1 MAYEVYTYGNAEAFI
16 GTFNAIA
23 SMMGA
28 DTFTG
33 AMHLATLLGAF
44 TVLIYGVFGRGL
56 MVPIQWL
63 LGINVITLALFAP
76 RSDVIVVDR
85 LSVAPSQV
93 VSGVPF
99 MLAHLAHD
107 ITLLGDKLT
116 GLTET
121 AFQVIPDA
129 NVALPQTLSYQRN
142 GVMFGSRLII
152 ESRKAGFRD
161 PRVRTDFVTYV
172 RDCLVPDFNTGY
184 KDPAAFAQN
193 TDLWAAMGDT
203 NPARY
208 TYVGGDV
215 RTCPEA
221 YNNLN
226 GRLPDEVGAAMSRVA
241 MTLAPALPQADAV
254 DKFTAEVPD
263 AVVKGALGN
272 AAADAGAL
280 VRQNAIINMLN
291 DSYIEISRQNND
303 PASVLM
309 ATAEATISAQ
319 TNASWITSGKLAEAA
334 LPKFRGIA
342 QALSYALFPFVII
355 LGLAVPIQMFG
366 KLFAGWVRF
375 MAALELWPPLYAILN
390 YFGTLGYATAAS
402 AAASFGT
409 GTGGLAVSTAGA
421 IYDTAI
427 SNQAIIG
434 YISLSIPVIAW
445 ALVNQ
450 MQGIMQ
456 AFAAGVAVQHA
467 VHGTA
472 GQMAVGNVGMG
483 NITMDQQGLAP
494 HRTNPFMRTTQD
506 EYGTT
511 YQSSATTGASAF
523 QMLKNSSPL
532 SGAMSQRRASELSTA
547 AGQSMEAGHGET
559 VTAATQATAA
569 LGNLVSRSREKVDTT
584 SLDQSWGKG
593 EAGEF
598 SQTHSY
604 VRGMGQDLSRRF
616 NIDESDATS
625 VILGANA
632 GLSFGASTGASQR
645 LSQNMEVPGTGNS
658 VGGGATKT
666 PGVPGS
672 VVDARGRDAG
682 TKLGVN
688 LGVKGDLHS
697 DYRSS
702 LQRAYD
708 EVAKNTSSAQ
718 ADMVNRYAQRLV
730 HDETARKAVAASDKD
745 AESATAQLSTA
756 RSHAEAAEAHY
767 RQGESLQEQA
777 RVVSSSEGSLGYD
790 WAADP
795 ANGRVV
801 KTMVGQMREAMDRAG
816 PNPQA
821 RMAAA
826 QDVLRH
832 NEALLTTPWNKP
844 ATYGNGQA
852 IQWGEQGLRDRYGQY
867 RAAPQLQ
874 DDTAE
879 AHRQNKGKMAATKL
893 DGDGVVR
900 LGAPNI
906 KPLQTAADGGVSA
919 IKNKT
924 GKAYETYDEAGGAA
938 KRRFEGKAFDP
949 RDETLKNRDAEF
961 GSYAS
966 TADRA
971 AGNAARD
978 GARSLENAA
987 GPAATSWLKG
997 LFK

>member
-44 TVLIYGVFGRGL
+44 SVLIYGVFGRGM
-56 MVPIQWL
+56 MVPLQWL

-76 RSDVIVVDR
+76 RADVVVVDR
-85 LSVAPSQV
+85 LSVAPAQV
-93 VSGVPF
+93 VSNVPF
-99 MLAHLAHD
+99 MLAILAHD
-107 ITLLGDKLT
+107 ITLLGDQLT

-121 AFQVIPDA
+121 AFQVIPDE
-129 NVALPQTLSYQRN
+129 NVSLPQSLSYQSN
-142 GVMFGSRLII
+142 GVMFASRLIT
-152 ESRKAGFRD
+152 ETRKVGFRD
-161 PRVRTDFVTYV
+161 PRVRSDFVTYV

-184 KDPAAFAQN
+184 KNPAAFAQS

-226 GRLPDEVGAAMSRVA
+226 GRLPDETGAALARVA
-241 MTLAPALPQADAV
+241 MRLAPGLPQADAV
-254 DKFTAEVPD
+254 DRFTAAVPD
-263 AVVKGALGN
+263 AVTKGALGN
-272 AAADAGAL
+272 AAAEAGAL

-291 DSYIEISRQNND
+291 DSYIEISKQNND

-309 ATAEATISAQ
+309 ATAEATITAQ
-319 TNASWITSGKLAEAA
+319 TNASWITSGKLAESA
-334 LPKFRGIA
+334 LPKFRGVA

-366 KLFAGWVRF
+366 KLFVGWVKF

-390 YFGTLGYATAAS
+390 YFGTLSYAKSAA

-409 GTGGLAVSTAGA
+409 GAGGLAVSTAGA

-427 SNQAIIG
+427 SDQAIVG
-434 YISLSIPVIAW
+434 YITLSIPVIAW

-450 MQGIMQ
+450 MQGIAQ

-483 NITMDQQGLAP
+483 NISMDQQGLAP

-506 EYGTT
+506 EHGTVH
-511 YQSSATTGASAF
+511 QNSLTTGAHAF
-523 QMLKNSSPL
+523 QMLRNSTPL
-532 SGAMSQRRASELSTA
+532 SGAFSQRRASELSTA

-569 LGNLVSRSREKVDTT
+569 LGNLISRSREKVDAT

-593 EAGEF
+593 ESGEF
-598 SQTHSY
+598 TQAHSY
-604 VRGMGQDLSRRF
+604 VRGMAKDLSRKYG
-616 NIDESDATS
+616 IDEADAS
-625 VILGANA
+625 KVVFAASAGLGATGLVDQTKSTHFGNA
-632 GLSFGASTGASQR
+632 APPQGQ
-645 LSQNMEVPGTGNS
+645 Q
-658 VGGGATKT
+658 GGAPQQSIGPKNTQVR
-666 PGVPGS
+666 GQGEAGF
-672 VVDARGRDAG
+672 DA
-682 TKLGVN
+682 KLN
-688 LGVKGDLHS
+688 TEYSAK
-697 DYRSS
+697 

-708 EVAKNTSSAQ
+708 EVTKNTSKAQ
-718 ADMVNRYAQRLV
+718 ADKVNRYAERLA

-745 AESATAQLSTA
+745 AESASAQLTQA
-756 RSHAEAAEAHY
+756 RSHATAAEAHF
-767 RQGESLQEQA
+767 RQGETLQEQA
-777 RVVSSSEGSLGYD
+777 RVARGSEGSLGYD

-795 ANGRVV
+795 GNGHIVQ
-801 KTMVGQMREAMDRAG
+801 TMVGQMREAMDRAG
-816 PNPQA
+816 PSPQA

-826 QDVLRH
+826 QEVLRH

-844 ATYGNGQA
+844 AAYGNGRAIKWSEPELREQHRQDAQA
-852 IQWGEQGLRDRYGQY
+852 
-867 RAAPQLQ
+867 PNLQ
-874 DDTAE
+874 DDTRQV
-879 AHRQNKGKMAATKL
+879 HRQQVQEAAATKL

-906 KPLQTAADGGVSA
+906 KPLQARVGGGINTIHS
-919 IKNKT
+919 NT
-924 GKAYETYDEAGGAA
+924 DQAYATYDKGAA
-938 KRRFEGKAFDP
+938 AAQRRFEGKAFDP
-949 RDETLKNRDAEF
+949 RDAALKNRDGEF

-966 TADRA
+966 TANKA

-978 GARSLENAA
+978 GGRSVENAVD
-987 GPAATSWLKG
+987 AALPNWVKR